1 MQKIMLNDKYC
12 LTNAALRKQKTMTR
26 RIERGLELLSETNHK
41 FDGEKVILHF
51 EASDKPIIIRPRY
64 KVGEIVAVAQDYKQI
79 YANMIIDFSTHNYHL
94 PREDSAENFR
104 EKYEET
110 AGWTNKMFVQPE
122 LMPHQV
128 KITNVRLERL
138 QDISDRDCLQEGVRE
153 TEIRKYK
160 ENPVGDIEVE
170 VEICSCLKKNDGRA
184 LVYPT
189 PREAFAALID
199 KTSGKGTWA
208 SNPYV
213 FVYEFMLVI

>member
-1 MQKIMLNDKYC
+1 MRAMMFNNLFC
-12 LTNAALRKQKTMTR
+12 LTEAALGGLKTQTR
-26 RIERGLELLSETNHK
+26 RIEKGLELLSESNHK
-41 FDGEKVILHF
+41 FDGEKIVLDF
-51 EASDKPIIIRPRY
+51 EASDEPIIIRPRY
-64 KVGEIVAVAQDYKQI
+64 KAGEIVAVAQSYNSAGISPTHKI
-79 YANMIIDFSTHNYHL
+79 YNDKKGQY
-94 PREDSAENFR
+94 ENACD
-104 EKYEET
+104 T

-128 KITNVRLERL
+128 KIINVRLERL

-199 KTSGKGTWA
+199 KTSGKGTWNR
-208 SNPYV
+208 NPYV
-213 FVYEFMLVI
+213 FVYEFKLVR

>member
-12 LTNAALRKQKTMTR
+12 LTDAALRKQKTMTR

-51 EASDKPIIIRPRY
+51 EASDEPIIIRPRY
-64 KVGEIVAVAQDYKQI
+64 KVGEIVAVAQRY
-79 YANMIIDFSTHNYHL
+79 
-94 PREDSAENFR
+94 DSAGISTTHKIYNDKNGQYENACN
-104 EKYEET
+104 T

-122 LMPHQV
+122 LMPHKIQ
-128 KITNVRLERL
+128 ITNIGLERL

-199 KTSGKGTWA
+199 KTSGKGTWNR
-208 SNPYV
+208 NPYV
-213 FVYEFMLVI
+213 FVYDFKLVR

>member
-1 MQKIMLNDKYC
+1 MMFNDRFC
-12 LTNAALRKQKTMTR
+12 LTEAVIEKRKLQTR
-26 RIERGLELLSETNHK
+26 RIENGLELLSESNHK
-41 FDGEKVILHF
+41 FDGEKIVLDF
-51 EASDKPIIIRPRY
+51 EASNEPIIIRPRY
-64 KVGEIVAVAQDYKQI
+64 KVGEIVAVAQSYKDAGIIPIHKI
-79 YANMIIDFSTHNYHL
+79 YNERTDKLDNACN
-94 PREDSAENFR
+94 
-104 EKYEET
+104 T

-122 LMPHQV
+122 LMPHKIQ
-128 KITNVRLERL
+128 ITNIGLERL

>member
-1 MQKIMLNDKYC
+1 MFNDLFC
-12 LTNAALRKQKTMTR
+12 LTEEVIEERKLQTR
-26 RIERGLELLSETNHK
+26 RIEKGLELLSESNHK
-41 FDGEKVILHF
+41 FGGEKIVLDF
-51 EASDKPIIIRPRY
+51 EASYEPIIIRPRY
-64 KVGEIVAVAQDYKQI
+64 KVGEIVAVAQSY
-79 YANMIIDFSTHNYHL
+79 
-94 PREDSAENFR
+94 DSAGISTTHKIYNDKNGQYENACN
-104 EKYEET
+104 T

-199 KTSGKGTWA
+199 KTSGKGTWNR
-208 SNPYV
+208 NPYV
-213 FVYEFMLVI
+213 FVYEFKLVR

>member
-1 MQKIMLNDKYC
+1 MRMMFNDRFC
-12 LTNAALRKQKTMTR
+12 LTEAVIEKRKLQTR
-26 RIERGLELLSETNHK
+26 RIENGLELLSESNHK
-41 FDGEKVILHF
+41 FDGEKIVLDF
-51 EASDKPIIIRPRY
+51 EASNEPIIIRPRY
-64 KVGEIVAVAQDYKQI
+64 KVGEIVAVAQSYKDAGIIPIHKI
-79 YANMIIDFSTHNYHL
+79 YNERTDKLDNACN
-94 PREDSAENFR
+94 
-104 EKYEET
+104 T

-122 LMPHQV
+122 LMPHKIQ
-128 KITNVRLERL
+128 ITNIGLERL